1 MSSRKGYRV
10 LSLWGD
16 VKAATRGPGPL
27 ARREVR
33 KRANRVFNRWLR
45 RVLRP

>member
-1 MSSRKGYRV
+1 MTTRKGYRV

-16 VKAATRGPGPL
+16 VKAARRSPGSY
-27 ARREVR
+27 ARRQVR

-45 RVLRP
+45 RVLKP